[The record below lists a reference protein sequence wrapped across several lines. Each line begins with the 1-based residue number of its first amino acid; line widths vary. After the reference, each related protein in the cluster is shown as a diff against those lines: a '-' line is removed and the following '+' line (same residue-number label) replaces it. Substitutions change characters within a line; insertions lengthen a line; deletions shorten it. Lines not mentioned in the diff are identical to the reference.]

1 MNDLQL
7 KPIYS
12 HEIVIGEQK
21 ENKLLGSYSLKIDG
35 GKIFEYNPET
45 GFIQEIDKEEL
56 RTKKVHTNKNCYY
69 VEALNVKNA
78 IKRFRKGLLICRT

>member
-7 KPIYS
+7 KPLYG

-21 ENKLLGSYSLKIDG
+21 EKKHLGKYVPRIDG

-45 GFIQEIDKEEL
+45 GYLVEVL
-56 RTKKVHTNKNCYY
+56 RNEVSSKKIFTNKGCYY
-69 VEALNVKNA
+69 VEALNTKNA
-78 IKRFRKGLLICRT
+78 IKKLKKGVLICRS

>member
-7 KPIYS
+7 KPLYS

-21 ENKLLGSYSLKIDG
+21 EKKHLGKYQLKIDG

-45 GFIQEIDKEEL
+45 GLLNEV
-56 RTKKVHTNKNCYY
+56 TKDETDTRKIHTNKGCYY
-69 VEALNVKNA
+69 VEALNLKNA
-78 IKRFRKGLLICRT
+78 VKKLKKGILICRT